1 MCSELVLTVRA
12 ALHIERLAV
21 ARSSASIEL
30 GLLTTTSPRG
40 ARTASCLILWCRR
53 LLHEPHA
60 HTRGA
65 AKAVVAQ
72 TSPRPPLMR
81 EACESCTSRA
91 DVSPLRRSKLAHVLG
106 RTSARV
112 SATDGISWPLRAA
125 SGMAGGAGAWLW
137 SRRRGEARA
146 LRRFSGRE
154 RPVDSV
160 EARRTTRASFDRGKR
175 SVSTSCT
182 WI

>member
-1 MCSELVLTVRA
+1 MIRRPPRSTQGV
-12 ALHIERLAV
+12 
-21 ARSSASIEL
+21 SSAASDVYKRQNL
-30 GLLTTTSPRG
+30 GCSRQPALAARARHHALFCG
-40 ARTASCLILWCRR
+40 AGGFCTYLV
-53 LLHEPHA
+53 
-60 HTRGA
+60 HTLA
-65 AKAVVAQ
+65 AAAMAVVAQ

-91 DVSPLRRSKLAHVLG
+91 DVSRRRRSKLAHVLR

-125 SGMAGGAGAWLW
+125 SGTGGAGAWLW